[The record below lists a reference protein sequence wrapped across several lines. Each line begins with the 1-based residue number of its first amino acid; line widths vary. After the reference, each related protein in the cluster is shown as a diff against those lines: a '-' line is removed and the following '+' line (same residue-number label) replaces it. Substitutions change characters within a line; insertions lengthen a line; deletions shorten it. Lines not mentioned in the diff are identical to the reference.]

1 MTESIV
7 EVKFDDIHKL
17 LNFILTRLN
26 DGLKMKAVIKFYI
39 EDEDIDEDMYMSD
52 D

>member
-1 MTESIV
+1 MTETIV
-7 EVKFDDIHKL
+7 EIRFTDIHKL
-17 LNFILTRLN
+17 FNFILTRLN
-26 DGLKMKAVIKFYI
+26 DNLKMKAVIKFYV